1 MSICLIASS
10 SSATQSDGKQSGC
23 VHALTH
29 KIIFIFYIRT
39 PSTLASNEINTSIWC
54 SGWVFGKILAMQ
66 AQAHIPAH
74 TRALI
79 YAACV
84 QCTLCVQRGERVMLI
99 HLYLSFMRFVV
110 DVDEKISRIY
120 LILIGVMRRKG
131 ERESE
136 RCINRVGKQRVK
148 MSAFETCLK
157 RPKAIAYA
165 HT

>member
-1 MSICLIASS
+1 MRLHIKSYLS
-10 SSATQSDGKQSGC
+10 
-23 VHALTH
+23 
-29 KIIFIFYIRT
+29 FIFVHPQRSRQMR
-39 PSTLASNEINTSIWC
+39 STQAFGALAGFSVKYLLC
-54 SGWVFGKILAMQ
+54 R
-66 AQAHIPAH
+66 H
-74 TRALI
+74 RLI
-79 YAACV
+79 YPHTHARSYMQHVCSV
-84 QCTLCVQRGERVMLI
+84 HGERVMLI